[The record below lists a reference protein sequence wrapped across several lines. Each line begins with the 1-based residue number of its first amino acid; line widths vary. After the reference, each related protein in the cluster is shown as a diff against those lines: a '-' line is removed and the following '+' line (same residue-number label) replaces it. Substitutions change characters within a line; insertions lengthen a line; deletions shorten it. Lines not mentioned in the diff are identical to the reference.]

1 MLFFWSI
8 DWSDQLERTLLSFK
22 NFCGS
27 RSRVN
32 KSLCCGS
39 LFLFVLY
46 LMGQQCWH
54 LTEGAEAIKVH
65 SNISPWT
72 ATVFL
77 LFFLLNAKCHLS
89 FILIFLPFSP
99 SRNESIHHNIIKR
112 WLQGELR
119 LLEQWSLSRQIAILQ
134 FFLSCYNLFSFQ
146 FVPTTSWNWAW
157 LKWTQQTGSLLIV
170 QSHNLTP
177 GLWLVTF
184 LLLREGSLTPSAC
197 LCKEYLPLKVW
208 ASLSRWRQ
216 IINEHDTDSSAK
228 RLCSDLLCIILVNRN
243 SKFFVNI

>member
-8 DWSDQLERTLLSFK
+8 DWSDQLSFK

-65 SNISPWT
+65 SNISTWT

-89 FILIFLPFSP
+89 FILIFPPFSP

-134 FFLSCYNLFSFQ
+134 FFYRAIIFSASSLFPQQAETEHDSSERGKLDRYWLCRATTWLLGFDLSPFSF
-146 FVPTTSWNWAW
+146 
-157 LKWTQQTGSLLIV
+157 
-170 QSHNLTP
+170 
-177 GLWLVTF
+177 
-184 LLLREGSLTPSAC
+184 
-197 LCKEYLPLKVW
+197 
-208 ASLSRWRQ
+208 
-216 IINEHDTDSSAK
+216 
-228 RLCSDLLCIILVNRN
+228 
-243 SKFFVNI
+243 